1 MEATKKTTTKAT
13 ATSPA
18 KKTTTKVAT
27 AKKTTTK
34 VATAKKTT
42 TKVASKTE
50 VKEVKA
56 EKVATTKA
64 VKAAK
69 AAKATKASP
78 MVKVTLVKS
87 PIGRGEKQQRT
98 VQALG
103 LRKIRSSAV
112 LPDNACTRGMIF
124 VVKHLVTVEEV
135 K

>member
-69 AAKATKASP
+69 AAKASP